1 MHPRLSRVVFA
12 AERNVLESRKITA
25 AQRAFVEKLK
35 REGSDAGVAHAL
47 LRAAQATQTMLE
59 VHFDQLQRS
68 TAVTQAARNARL
80 KN

>member
-12 AERNVLESRKITA
+12 AERNVLESRRITE

-35 REGSDAGVAHAL
+35 REGSDAGVANAL
-47 LRAAQATQTMLE
+47 LRAAQATQNMLE
-59 VHFDQLQRS
+59 MHFNQLKRS
-68 TAVTQAARNARL
+68 TSVTQAARNARL